1 MASRIA
7 SLGAAVMLVAIAAV
21 YVAAVEHGKGAD
33 AAVIVPALLLAA
45 ALAAVAPFTSRQTG
59 LLGGSFAVVLV
70 VAVLT
75 GFSIGLLLVP
85 PLVLLFYA
93 ALA

>member
-7 SLGAAVMLVAIAAV
+7 SLGAAALLVAIDAV
-21 YVAAVEHGKGAD
+21 YLVAVEHGKGSD
-33 AAVIVPALLLAA
+33 AVVIVPALLVAA
-45 ALAAVAPFTSRQTG
+45 ALAVAAPFSSRRVG
-59 LLGGSFAVVLV
+59 LLGASFALVLV

-85 PLVLLFYA
+85 PLVLLLYA
-93 ALA
+93 AFV

>member
-7 SLGAAVMLVAIAAV
+7 SFGAAALLLAIGAV
-21 YVAAVEHGKGAD
+21 YLVAVEHGEGSD
-33 AAVIVPALLLAA
+33 AAVIVPALLAAA
-45 ALAAVAPFTSRQTG
+45 ALAGAAPFSSRRVG
-59 LLGGSFAVVLV
+59 LLGASFALVLV

-85 PLVLLFYA
+85 PLVLLLYA
-93 ALA
+93 AFV

>member
-7 SLGAAVMLVAIAAV
+7 SFGAAALVAAIAV
-21 YVAAVEHGKGAD
+21 LYLVALEHGKGAD
-33 AAVIVPALLLAA
+33 AVVIVPALLAAA
-45 ALAAVAPFTSRQTG
+45 ALAAVAPFTSRRAG
-59 LLGGSFAVVLV
+59 VLGAAFALVLV

-85 PLVLLFYA
+85 PLLLLVYA
-93 ALA
+93 AFS

>member
-7 SLGAAVMLVAIAAV
+7 SFGAAALIVAIAAV
-21 YVAAVEHGKGAD
+21 YAVAIEHGKGSD
-33 AAVIVPALLLAA
+33 AIVIIPALLAA
-45 ALAAVAPFTSRQTG
+45 AGLAALAPLSARRVG
-59 LLGGSFAVVLV
+59 LLGASFALVLV

-85 PLVLLFYA
+85 PLLLLVYA
-93 ALA
+93 AFS

>member
-7 SLGAAVMLVAIAAV
+7 SFGAAALLVAIGAV
-21 YVAAVEHGKGAD
+21 YLVAVEHGKGAD
-33 AAVIVPALLLAA
+33 AAVIVPALLVAA
-45 ALAAVAPFTSRQTG
+45 GLAVAAPFSSRRIG
-59 LLGGSFAVVLV
+59 LLGASFALVLV

-85 PLVLLFYA
+85 PLLMLLYA
-93 ALA
+93 AFA